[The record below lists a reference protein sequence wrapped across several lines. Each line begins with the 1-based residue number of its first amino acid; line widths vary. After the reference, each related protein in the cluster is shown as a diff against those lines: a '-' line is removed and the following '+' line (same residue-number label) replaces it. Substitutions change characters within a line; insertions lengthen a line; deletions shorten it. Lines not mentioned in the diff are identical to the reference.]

1 MPKKSKRMRMIE
13 ATADAQS
20 SRNMDKLQDHM
31 NRMLWI
37 LAEGTRYEE
46 DVSIAFDMLEKY
58 HELRLQGR
66 FHG

>member
-1 MPKKSKRMRMIE
+1 MRMIE